1 MNSPGQ
7 VGLSRLLLPHDCA
20 PLVPP
25 FLTLTIQ
32 PLPPNLLQW
41 LKNVETGLQRCPG
54 ISEKVARGLTCACAK
69 LIFVFLNLRVQV
81 ALLQSIARELLTALA
96 HLKVSARVASR
107 LR

>member
-7 VGLSRLLLPHDCA
+7 VGLPRLLPRGYA

-25 FLTLTIQ
+25 FLNLTKQ
-32 PLPPNLLQW
+32 PFPPNLLQW

-54 ISEKVARGLTCACAK
+54 ISEKVARGLTCACANV
-69 LIFVFLNLRVQV
+69 IFVFLNFRVQV
-81 ALLQSIARELLTALA
+81 ALLQSIARELLTALV

>member
-1 MNSPGQ
+1 MGSPGQ
-7 VGLSRLLLPHDCA
+7 VNLSRLLLHGCA

-25 FLTLTIQ
+25 DLNLTIQ

-54 ISEKVARGLTCACAK
+54 ISEKVTPGLTRAHGRVS
-69 LIFVFLNLRVQV
+69 FVLNLRVQV

-96 HLKVSARVASR
+96 HLKVCARVAS
-107 LR
+107 LV